1 MSVTVALNRDHR
13 PRSWKLRLQTRL
25 AICLART
32 LALFKPYVLRRLLT
46 RLSKGAAPADAA
58 VTTAARDSVLASSL
72 GLHGLRA
79 CLPRSLA
86 VAVLCR
92 LRGTWPTWCVG
103 VRTAPPF
110 AAHAWVE
117 AGQEMIGETGGYDS
131 YSRLFT
137 VPPTTPL
144 PPPAQD
150 RTQDG
155 TQDGTQNGTQNGA
168 QNGAPDRRHD
178 QGPDL
183 RHDQGPDRAADQD
196 RDQG

>member
-25 AICLART
+25 AICLARILT
-32 LALFKPYVLRRLLT
+32 LFKPYVLRRLLT
-46 RLSKGAAPADAA
+46 RLSKGAVAADAA
-58 VTTAARDSVLASSL
+58 AVTAARDSVLASSL

-86 VAVLCR
+86 TALLCR

-117 AGQEMIGETGGYDS
+117 AGREMIGETGGYDS
-131 YSRLFT
+131 YARLFT

-144 PPPAQD
+144 PPRAQD
-150 RTQDG
+150 GHQGR
-155 TQDGTQNGTQNGA
+155 
-168 QNGAPDRRHD
+168 DRD
-178 QGPDL
+178 QG
-183 RHDQGPDRAADQD
+183 RDQDRDQD
-196 RDQG
+196 RDQGRA

>member
-25 AICLART
+25 AICLARI
-32 LALFKPYVLRRLLT
+32 LALFKPYVVRRVLV
-46 RLSKGAAPADAA
+46 RLSKGAKAADAA
-58 VTTAARDSVLASSL
+58 EITTARDSVLASSL

-86 VAVLCR
+86 TALLCR
-92 LRGTWPTWCVG
+92 FRGAWPTWCVG

-117 AGQEMIGETGGYDS
+117 AGREMIGETGGYDS

-144 PPPAQD
+144 PLAENEPATED
-150 RTQDG
+150 EP
-155 TQDGTQNGTQNGA
+155 
-168 QNGAPDRRHD
+168 APD
-178 QGPDL
+178 Q
-183 RHDQGPDRAADQD
+183 
-196 RDQG
+196 

>member
-25 AICLART
+25 AICLARI

-86 VAVLCR
+86 VALLCR

-155 TQDGTQNGTQNGA
+155 TQDGA
-168 QNGAPDRRHD
+168 QPRTPDR
-178 QGPDL
+178 

-196 RDQG
+196 RDRDRDRG